1 MPKYYTIEVDPL
13 ARVHDYSVV
22 YYRNLDSDWNMDGLI
37 TKATIDDDSY
47 TLEAMIPINTLKQL
61 NLINSDGYMRIGLY
75 RAEFSMNDDET
86 IDMKWISWVN
96 PKTKNPDYHVD
107 SSFGEF
113 RFIK

>member
-1 MPKYYTIEVDPL
+1 MPKYYAIEVDPL

-22 YYRNLDSDWNMDGLI
+22 YYRHLDSDWNMEGLI

-47 TLEAMIPINTLKQL
+47 TLEAMIPMSTLKKL
-61 NLINSDGYMRIGLY
+61 NLIDSDGYMRIGLY

-113 RFIK
+113 RFIE